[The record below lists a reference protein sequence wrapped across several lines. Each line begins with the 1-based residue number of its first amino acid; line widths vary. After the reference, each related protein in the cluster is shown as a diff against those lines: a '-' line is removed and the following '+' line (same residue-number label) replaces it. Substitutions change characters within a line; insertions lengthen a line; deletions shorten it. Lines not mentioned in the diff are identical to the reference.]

1 MQIRLGFLA
10 ASLALAS
17 AFNMP
22 ASFLPKSQLHS
33 GRSSLRLR
41 MTATEPAAAPQIG
54 KRAEHFS
61 ASFAHP
67 QPVEISKLL
76 PTTNLI
82 SLHDFKIF
90 VHKFAP
96 SIFIF
101 LVHTAGSRGC

>member
-10 ASLALAS
+10 ATTLALAS

-22 ASFLPKSQLHS
+22 TSFLPKSQLHS
-33 GRSSLRLR
+33 ARSSLSLR

-67 QPVEISKLL
+67 QPVTISK
-76 PTTNLI
+76 
-82 SLHDFKIF
+82 
-90 VHKFAP
+90 
-96 SIFIF
+96 
-101 LVHTAGSRGC
+101 